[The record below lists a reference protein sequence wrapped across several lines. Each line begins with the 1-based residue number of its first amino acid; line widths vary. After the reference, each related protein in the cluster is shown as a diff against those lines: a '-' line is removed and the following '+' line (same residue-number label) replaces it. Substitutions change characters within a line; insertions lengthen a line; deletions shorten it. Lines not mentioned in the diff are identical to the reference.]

1 MLAVSLAG
9 FPSFGTDSADVP
21 NLTRLNSTSQY
32 STAQHSL
39 EAVKLRIMRICS
51 IIPALSCPSVLSLD
65 AFHAARHIRSKYFG
79 HNYRSL
85 LFIPMIL
92 QYAS

>member
-9 FPSFGTDSADVP
+9 FQSFGTGSADVS
-21 NLTRLNSTSQY
+21 NLTRQHSTAWKQVGNST
-32 STAQHSL
+32 
-39 EAVKLRIMRICS
+39 
-51 IIPALSCPSVLSLD
+51 IPTLSCPSVLSLD

-79 HNYRSL
+79 HNYGSF

>member
-21 NLTRLNSTSQY
+21 NLTRLNSTAWKQVGS
-32 STAQHSL
+32 ST
-39 EAVKLRIMRICS
+39 
-51 IIPALSCPSVLSLD
+51 IPTLSCPSIISLD

-79 HNYRSL
+79 HNYRSF